1 MSASTIASLLPTVWW
16 TVLSGVAYTAGDIL
30 LRNWLAEPFRAGFAL
45 VLIVYMT
52 GTACMMFSF
61 FGQNIALATVAA
73 IVVNVMTY
81 LAYASLVFGDTVSA
95 VHIAGLVLGLI
106 AFALLELA

>member
-1 MSASTIASLLPTVWW
+1 MRAWFA
-16 TVLSGVAYTAGDIL
+16 A
-30 LRNWLAEPFRAGFAL
+30 PFRGGIALMFA
-45 VLIVYMT
+45 ICMT
-52 GTACMMFSF
+52 VTACMMLSF

-81 LAYASLVFGDTVSA
+81 LAYAYVVFGDTVSA
-95 VHIAGLVLGLI
+95 VHIAGLVLGLV